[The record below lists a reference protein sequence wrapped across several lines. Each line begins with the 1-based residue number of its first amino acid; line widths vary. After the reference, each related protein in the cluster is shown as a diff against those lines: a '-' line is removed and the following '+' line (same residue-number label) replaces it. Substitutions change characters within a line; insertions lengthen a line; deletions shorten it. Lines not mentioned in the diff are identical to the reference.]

1 MKYRHIAFSLML
13 LMLLSSCTGRTAS
26 ETPPASISSDAS
38 ESASLSEA
46 NSSST
51 PSEPEQPDEP
61 TEPIYIESLE
71 NLQQQPEF
79 QEAKQ
84 QNANVISFYL
94 PESTMD
100 AEELSLFLRAYEGGS
115 HAVLELYDFSF
126 RDYSF
131 YRLETE
137 GGAVKNKGWIRQ
149 YGASEPEQSWDFDGI
164 TFMDL
169 LSTGDLFLRDGRQI
183 EEGSP
188 ERFDLNLYVYNSSL
202 QDEFVQTYETY
213 FRTLEFN
220 HFLGDQPWDINTVDV
235 PWDFYFEAA
244 YRQEY
249 RVDNIWADYP
259 TGDFPAD
266 IYEATIQK
274 HFPISSE
281 RIRNRRSSYNA
292 ETNCYH
298 YDGGRG
304 GFYYSTT
311 RILQIEEQDG
321 KLLLTYS
328 FDQGNLEDMGYAY
341 EYETVNGH
349 EQIKRGAE
357 RYQLVVERTP
367 DGFHYVSN
375 AVLPT

>member
-1 MKYRHIAFSLML
+1 MKYSLMAFSLTL
-13 LMLLSSCTGRTAS
+13 LILLCSCNGRTAS
-26 ETPPASISSDAS
+26 ETPPTSISSDAS

-46 NSSST
+46 NSSSI
-51 PSEPEQPDEP
+51 PSEPEQPAEP

-71 NLQQQPEF
+71 HLQQQPEF
-79 QEAKQ
+79 QEVKQ
-84 QNANVISFYL
+84 KNANIISFYL
-94 PESTMD
+94 SESTLD
-100 AEELSLFLRAYEGGS
+100 AKELSYFLHAYESGS

-126 RDYSF
+126 WDYCF

-137 GGAVKNKGWIRQ
+137 GGAVKNKGWIQR
-149 YGASEPEQSWDFDGI
+149 YGASEPERSWDIDGI

-169 LSTGDLFLRDGRQI
+169 LSTGDLFLRGGRQI

-188 ERFDLNLYVYNSSL
+188 ERFDLNLYVYNSGL
-202 QDEFVQTYETY
+202 QDEFVQAYETY
-213 FRTLEFN
+213 FRILEFN
-220 HFLGDQPWDINTVDV
+220 NFLGDQTWDINTVNV

-274 HFPISSE
+274 HFPISTE

-292 ETNCYH
+292 ETNSYH

-321 KLLLTYS
+321 KILLTYC

-341 EYETVNGH
+341 QYETVNGR
-349 EQIKRGAE
+349 EQIKRGAV
-357 RYQLVVERTP
+357 RYQLVVERTQ

-375 AVLPT
+375 GALPS